1 MEVPDAAPGAPADG
15 SVAKASFD
23 QARPGTQA
31 GQVGKVPSQAATAG
45 DRILAN
51 MSRNPVRTP
60 AEAGPQVV
68 DPVGAK
74 PSIDIGPSMDSLEL
88 QMRVARLKEATG
100 LAVNATQKSSQG
112 VDTLLKSQ

>member
-1 MEVPDAAPGAPADG
+1 METPDAASGTPADG
-15 SVAKASFD
+15 SVARAAFD
-23 QARPGTQA
+23 QARPGASA
-31 GQVGKVPSQAATAG
+31 GGIGDAPPQGATAG

-60 AEAGPQVV
+60 AEAGPRVV

-74 PSIDIGPSMDSLEL
+74 PSVDIGRPMQALEL
-88 QMRVARLKEATG
+88 QMQVTRIKEAAG
-100 LAVNATQKSSQG
+100 LAATATQKSSQG